1 MTCAVLSTGEEIIE
15 NLRNENERT
24 YIQIKSNLRE
34 KIWEIF
40 KSGINTF
47 WVNCEYGIP
56 LWTAEIICAMK
67 MYNEIK
73 LNIAIPFEEQTTG
86 WEEEIR
92 NRYYNV
98 HKAADDVKMIST
110 HFENKCY
117 ENADK
122 YMMNKSNIVLFYGDP
137 KNKKYVCEY
146 TEKTGI
152 PFIQL

>member
-34 KIWEIF
+34 KIWELF

-86 WEEEIR
+86 
-92 NRYYNV
+92 
-98 HKAADDVKMIST
+98 
-110 HFENKCY
+110 
-117 ENADK
+117 
-122 YMMNKSNIVLFYGDP
+122 
-137 KNKKYVCEY
+137 
-146 TEKTGI
+146 
-152 PFIQL
+152 